1 MNATTIRIGG
11 KAVDVSEYIRTAQER
26 LERAEAKITKYNL
39 FIMISSMDGLIDK
52 YNKQVGV
59 SADLIPRVK
68 VCESFIENQENCLA
82 LIKIEMMIYK
92 ALINRNTKRAI
103 YPLLKQKYAENMLKS
118 YELAE
123 QLVALGGISE
133 GDWVEYAKDSLD
145 QKKYIEMMCDYA
157 KDNAVLW

>member
-26 LERAEAKITKYNL
+26 LERAEAKITRYNL
-39 FIMISSMDGLIDK
+39 FIMVRSMGGL
-52 YNKQVGV
+52 GV
-59 SADLIPRVK
+59 SADQIPRVEL
-68 VCESFIENQENCLA
+68 CESFIGNQENCLA

-145 QKKYIEMMCDYA
+145 QKKYIDMMCDYA
-157 KDNAVLW
+157 KDNVVLW

>member
-1 MNATTIRIGG
+1 MNATTIRIGFRT
-11 KAVDVSEYIRTAQER
+11 VDVSEYIRTAQER

-39 FIMISSMDGLIDK
+39 IIMVSRMDGVD
-52 YNKQVGV
+52 
-59 SADLIPRVK
+59 SADLKTSVEQ
-68 VCESFIENQENCLA
+68 CESFIENQENCLA

-123 QLVALGGISE
+123 QLVALGGITE

-145 QKKYIEMMCDYA
+145 QKKYIEMTCDYA

>member
-11 KAVDVSEYIRTAQER
+11 KAVDVSLYIRTAQER
-26 LERAEAKITKYNL
+26 LERAEAKIAKYNL
-39 FIMISSMDGLIDK
+39 YVMVSRRGDLVDK
-52 YNKQVGV
+52 YCEENSVRAEHK
-59 SADLIPRVK
+59 PTVK
-68 VCESFIENQENCLA
+68 VCESFLENQENCLA

-123 QLVALGGISE
+123 QLVALGGITE
-133 GDWVEYAKDSLD
+133 GDWVDYAKDSLD

>member
-59 SADLIPRVK
+59 SADLIPRVE